1 MALNSDTGTKTVAA
15 IVGPGNIGTDL
26 LAKLQ
31 RSEHVEVGYMVG
43 VVESDG
49 LARAR
54 KLGLAASAEGLDWLL
69 RQDPLPQLVF
79 EATSAKAHAAN
90 APRYAEAGLHAIDL
104 TPAALGPLVCPPVN
118 LHAHLDAPNINM
130 ISCGAQA
137 TVPIV
142 HAVSSVVPVPYAEIV
157 ASVASRSAGPGTRA
171 NIDEFTHTTS
181 RAIETVGGAERGK
194 AIIVLNPVEPPMIMR
209 DTVFCA
215 IPADAD
221 IDAITASIERRV
233 AEVQRYV
240 PGYTLRAAPQFDEA
254 RESWQGQARVAV
266 FLEVLGAGD
275 YLPEYAGNLDIMTA
289 AAAQVGEVI
298 AKRNERGGDRM
309 TTPAPS
315 APRDLR
321 ITDTTLRD
329 GSHAMAHQFTEEQ
342 VRTTVHALDAAGVEV
357 IEVTH
362 GDGLGGSSFNYGFSR
377 VDEIALIAAG
387 VEEATQA
394 KIAVL
399 LVPGIGTKDDLRKS
413 RQAGASV
420 ARIATHCT
428 EADVSIQHFGL
439 ARDLGMETVGFLM
452 MAHKTTPAELARQAR
467 IMVDAGAECV
477 YCVDSAGALVL
488 GDAQERIQAMY
499 AEIGHQAQIGFHG
512 HQNLSLGVANS
523 VLAYQHGARQIDGAL
538 CALGAGA
545 GNSPTE
551 VLAATFDRLG
561 VQTGVSVGGVLAAAE
576 EVVRPFL
583 PRWPKMDR
591 SAIVQGWA
599 GVYSSFLLHA
609 ERAAE
614 RYGVPAHEILQRAGE
629 LGYVGGQEDM
639 IIDIAVGLA
648 QERDLAA
655 TGAR

>member
-1 MALNSDTGTKTVAA
+1 MSD
-15 IVGPGNIGTDL
+15 
-26 LAKLQ
+26 
-31 RSEHVEVGYMVG
+31 H
-43 VVESDG
+43 
-49 LARAR
+49 
-54 KLGLAASAEGLDWLL
+54 
-69 RQDPLPQLVF
+69 
-79 EATSAKAHAAN
+79 
-90 APRYAEAGLHAIDL
+90 
-104 TPAALGPLVCPPVN
+104 
-118 LHAHLDAPNINM
+118 
-130 ISCGAQA
+130 
-137 TVPIV
+137 
-142 HAVSSVVPVPYAEIV
+142 
-157 ASVASRSAGPGTRA
+157 
-171 NIDEFTHTTS
+171 
-181 RAIETVGGAERGK
+181 
-194 AIIVLNPVEPPMIMR
+194 
-209 DTVFCA
+209 
-215 IPADAD
+215 
-221 IDAITASIERRV
+221 
-233 AEVQRYV
+233 
-240 PGYTLRAAPQFDEA
+240 
-254 RESWQGQARVAV
+254 
-266 FLEVLGAGD
+266 
-275 YLPEYAGNLDIMTA
+275 
-289 AAAQVGEVI
+289 
-298 AKRNERGGDRM
+298 
-309 TTPAPS
+309 
-315 APRDLR
+315 LR

-342 VRTTVHALDAAGVEV
+342 VRATVHALDAAGVEV

-377 VDEIALIAAG
+377 VDEIKLIAAG

-399 LVPGIGTKDDLRKS
+399 LVPGIGTKDDLRNS
-413 RQAGASV
+413 REAGASV

-452 MAHKTTPAELARQAR
+452 MAHKTSPEELARQAR

-488 GDAQERIQAMY
+488 GDAQERIKAMY
-499 AEIGHQAQIGFHG
+499 AEVGHQAEIGFHG

-523 VLAYQHGARQIDGAL
+523 VLAYQHGARQVDGAL

-551 VLAATFDRLG
+551 VLAA
-561 VQTGVSVGGVLAAAE
+561 AE

-591 SAIVQGWA
+591 PAIVQGWA

-609 ERAAE
+609 ERASE
-614 RYGVPAHEILQRAGE
+614 RYGVPTHEILQRAGE